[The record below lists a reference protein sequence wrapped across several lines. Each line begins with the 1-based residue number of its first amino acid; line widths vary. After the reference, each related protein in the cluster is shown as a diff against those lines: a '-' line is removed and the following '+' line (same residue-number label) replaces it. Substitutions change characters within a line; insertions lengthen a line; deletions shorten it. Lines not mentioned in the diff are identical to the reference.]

1 LAILFR
7 PFNNDCEKIKLT
19 ILGPDYGNSVCTNK
33 IITFPK
39 SKENHLDKAGLTLYL
54 SEFNLDK

>member
-1 LAILFR
+1 MEILF
-7 PFNNDCEKIKLT
+7 
-19 ILGPDYGNSVCTNK
+19 VTNK

-54 SEFNLDK
+54 SESNLDKLSQVRKARI